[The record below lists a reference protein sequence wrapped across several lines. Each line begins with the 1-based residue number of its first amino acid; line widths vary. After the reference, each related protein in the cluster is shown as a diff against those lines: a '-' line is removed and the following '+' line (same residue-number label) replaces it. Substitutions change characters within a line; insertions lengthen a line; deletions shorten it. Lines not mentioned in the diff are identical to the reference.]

1 MPTLAKDSVLVQT
14 KNTATV
20 RMQSSQITQLRPQPS
35 LASPAASTCQF
46 IVARTRATLVLLT
59 DIKIAAEAAV
69 LSFCASITCA
79 IRSPLVADPRF
90 AVRGGGLANATL
102 EELHLVCSCDHQVYV
117 TIAIPVYEAR
127 DDTNPTNG
135 TFNGQVSKRR
145 LLNALKAAVLL
156 LKVLQLSLCGLFFNN
171 KKRISP
177 KSIPN
182 SEKQK
187 QLPNTQ

>member
-102 EELHLVCSCDHQVYV
+102 EELHLVCSCDHQVHV
-117 TIAIPVYEAR
+117 TIAIPIYEAR
-127 DDTNPTNG
+127 DDTIRIAEG
-135 TFNGQVSKRR
+135 T
-145 LLNALKAAVLL
+145 LY
-156 LKVLQLSLCGLFFNN
+156 
-171 KKRISP
+171 
-177 KSIPN
+177 
-182 SEKQK
+182 E
-187 QLPNTQ
+187 